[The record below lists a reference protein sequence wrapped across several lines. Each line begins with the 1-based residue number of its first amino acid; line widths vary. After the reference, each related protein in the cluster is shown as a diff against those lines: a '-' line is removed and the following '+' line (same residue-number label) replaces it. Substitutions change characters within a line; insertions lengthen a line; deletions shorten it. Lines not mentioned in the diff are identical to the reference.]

1 MYKIQVF
8 NKISQKGLELLGKD
22 KYILGTDIQE
32 PDGILVR
39 SQELKNMDLP
49 SSLKAI
55 ARAGVGVNNIPIDSC
70 SEKGIIVFNTPGA
83 NANAVKELTI
93 CGLLLA
99 SRKIIE
105 GIEWTNSLSNEDGPI
120 DKKVEQ
126 GKKAFKG
133 GEIKGKRLGVIGLG
147 AIGVLVA
154 NAAHSLDMEV
164 LGYDPFMSIDS
175 AWNLSR
181 GVDKAES
188 LQELLEKSDFITI
201 HVPLLEQ
208 TKYMIGRE
216 EFSLMKRGV
225 KLLNF
230 SRNELI
236 NVVALKEAIEE
247 GIVAKY
253 VTDFPEE
260 KILGMDEVLCVP
272 HLGAS
277 TAESEENCAI
287 MAVNELKDY
296 LENGNIRN
304 SVNYPECVMPRRSP
318 SYRISIVNH
327 NIPNMVGQI
336 TTLLAD
342 AHINIDNLLN
352 KSKGKYAYTLLDV
365 AEQPT
370 KESIDSIENI
380 EGIIRVRVL

>member
-133 GEIKGKRLGVIGLG
+133 GEIKGKRLC
-147 AIGVLVA
+147 
-154 NAAHSLDMEV
+154 
-164 LGYDPFMSIDS
+164 F
-175 AWNLSR
+175 
-181 GVDKAES
+181 
-188 LQELLEKSDFITI
+188 
-201 HVPLLEQ
+201 
-208 TKYMIGRE
+208 
-216 EFSLMKRGV
+216 
-225 KLLNF
+225 
-230 SRNELI
+230 
-236 NVVALKEAIEE
+236 
-247 GIVAKY
+247 
-253 VTDFPEE
+253 
-260 KILGMDEVLCVP
+260 
-272 HLGAS
+272 
-277 TAESEENCAI
+277 
-287 MAVNELKDY
+287 
-296 LENGNIRN
+296 
-304 SVNYPECVMPRRSP
+304 
-318 SYRISIVNH
+318 
-327 NIPNMVGQI
+327 
-336 TTLLAD
+336 
-342 AHINIDNLLN
+342 
-352 KSKGKYAYTLLDV
+352 
-365 AEQPT
+365 
-370 KESIDSIENI
+370 
-380 EGIIRVRVL
+380 